1 MLNANL
7 TLLYILAM
15 IITLVFLKSR
25 YRIASIIF
33 LLLLSVVYD
42 INNKFDIIYV
52 LLLLFTIVFAFKEKF
67 KIGLV
72 IFCIIFVLYLTSRW
86 NTLFNLYFYIK
97 SLIWDK
103 ATWGLATW
111 GRPQTV
117 LQVCNQVYEQFYD
130 DNGIFKI
137 DSLDEFG
144 LFGEGM
150 KRSERE
156 IRSYR

>member
-1 MLNANL
+1 MLNASL

-97 SLIWDK
+97 SLI
-103 ATWGLATW
+103 
-111 GRPQTV
+111 
-117 LQVCNQVYEQFYD
+117 
-130 DNGIFKI
+130 
-137 DSLDEFG
+137 
-144 LFGEGM
+144 
-150 KRSERE
+150 
-156 IRSYR
+156 